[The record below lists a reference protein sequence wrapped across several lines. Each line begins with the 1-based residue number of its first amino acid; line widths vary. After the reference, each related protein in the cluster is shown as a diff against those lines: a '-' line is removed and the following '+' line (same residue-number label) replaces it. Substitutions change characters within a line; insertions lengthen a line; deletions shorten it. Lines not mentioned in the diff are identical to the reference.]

1 MFKPKMIENE
11 NDFCCS
17 KGHKLPVLTI
27 AVDPNLSRNQ
37 RLLCSECL
45 ENTDMDA
52 KVIGL
57 KKIISLIE
65 ENQVNK
71 MEKLQNIINSQI
83 NVIESLHC
91 VVDQM
96 KSNVIQKLNQL
107 INIIIEWIQNL
118 QQQRS
123 QYSQYSFYEELE
135 NMLQKE
141 NKTNSSQQI
150 LIHEIQETNLCW
162 ASKFHP
168 QLEHFNQFGE
178 YNKCRELL
186 SSLELGSDKLIQIE
200 QQQQQINIQEIK
212 SVSTLINIE
221 PSQTI
226 ESSHQYN
233 LNTFNYQ
240 LIQEY
245 SISQYEFCC
254 AIAVD
259 NYCSTLVA
267 GCNSIIKV
275 FQFNQGK
282 INQIQSLNEHKD
294 WVLTL
299 NFMKKSK
306 QFISGSQ
313 DKSIIIWKLNQNNEW
328 SSQQILNGHISWI
341 ECLVINTNE
350 DLIISGSQDATIK
363 FWIKK
368 NEWLCQQTIIDHSK
382 SVNGLSLNQQQNR
395 ILSCGIDEFILI
407 IEQSGQNTEWRVLQK
422 ITVEKSGWRVCF
434 IDNNTF
440 MYSPGGKEQISFFEM
455 NINNKQFT
463 KTRDILIQ
471 SGIDC
476 NPRFPQQ
483 YINSKRILMSKNG
496 EYVNLIRQKQNG
508 EFLTEQSIHF
518 GISSLYG
525 AMTDDGEYLITW
537 DRASYQIQIRRYQE
551 Q

>member
-107 INIIIEWIQNL
+107 ITIIIEWIQNL

-141 NKTNSSQQI
+141 NKTNSGQQI

-186 SSLELGSDKLIQIE
+186 SSLELGSDQLIQIE
-200 QQQQQINIQEIK
+200 QQQQQQQINIQEIK
-212 SVSTLINIE
+212 SVSTLINIQ

-267 GCNSIIKV
+267 GQQLLNFGQKRMNGCVNK
-275 FQFNQGK
+275 
-282 INQIQSLNEHKD
+282 QSLIILNLLMDQVQINNKIELYHVELMNLYQQLNNQDRIQNEKYCKRLRLKRM
-294 WVLTL
+294 VGEYALL
-299 NFMKKSK
+299 
-306 QFISGSQ
+306 
-313 DKSIIIWKLNQNNEW
+313 IIIL
-328 SSQQILNGHISWI
+328 SQQI
-341 ECLVINTNE
+341 
-350 DLIISGSQDATIK
+350 
-363 FWIKK
+363 
-368 NEWLCQQTIIDHSK
+368 
-382 SVNGLSLNQQQNR
+382 SV
-395 ILSCGIDEFILI
+395 
-407 IEQSGQNTEWRVLQK
+407 
-422 ITVEKSGWRVCF
+422 
-434 IDNNTF
+434 
-440 MYSPGGKEQISFFEM
+440 FEM